1 MIDINYDPICREI
14 ERQIKK
20 RIRQL
25 GLVKTGK
32 LLNSISVT
40 TNGETFFVSAE
51 DYFSILDEKHNIT
64 DYVFD
69 STTLISFIENY
80 MVQQIEKQI

>member
-1 MIDINYDPICREI
+1 MININYDPICREI

-32 LLNSISVT
+32 LLDSISVSY
-40 TNGETFFVSAE
+40 NGTSFLVTAE
-51 DYFSILDEKHNIT
+51 DYFEYLDKEHNIS
-64 DYVFD
+64 DYVFE
-69 STTLISFIENY
+69 SAVLISFIENY